1 MNSSLHETTATIA
14 SVRIVFRF
22 KYIKFNP
29 NLRWFSPDTSKAL
42 SGLYKNKLI
51 IFRPVLLCSSQISF
65 GGVEFSLLS
74 QPYRE

>member
-1 MNSSLHETTATIA
+1 MNETTATIA

-42 SGLYKNKLI
+42 VTFCLAWTKTN
-51 IFRPVLLCSSQISF
+51 
-65 GGVEFSLLS
+65 
-74 QPYRE
+74 